1 MAGVD
6 YTKILHLSTRI
17 EENLLYRFA
26 IIGDTVSH
34 FRDVLD
40 DAVKYK
46 NIPTLMDF
54 CIRRG
59 YRCSCILSPY
69 ADIEIDGVKIEEV
82 AKFITVFVN
91 AKFENAGIMFT
102 DEDVKLFREAFQDE
116 NFRRMYRE
124 IIE

>member
-1 MAGVD
+1 M
-6 YTKILHLSTRI
+6 
-17 EENLLYRFA
+17 
-26 IIGDTVSH
+26 
-34 FRDVLD
+34 
-40 DAVKYK
+40 
-46 NIPTLMDF
+46 
-54 CIRRG
+54 
-59 YRCSCILSPY
+59 SPY
-69 ADIEIDGVKIEEV
+69 ADIEIDGVKIEEI

>member
-1 MAGVD
+1 
-6 YTKILHLSTRI
+6 
-17 EENLLYRFA
+17 
-26 IIGDTVSH
+26 
-34 FRDVLD
+34 
-40 DAVKYK
+40 
-46 NIPTLMDF
+46 MDF

-69 ADIEIDGVKIEEV
+69 ADIEIDRVKIEEV